1 MNESRYPFSPLQKG
15 FAIVNLLTETG
26 RPMSAPDIGAQL
38 GFNRQ
43 TVHRLLQQLEAIGMV
58 RRDIARERFEIGP
71 ALLQLGLRAQTGN
84 HAAKLRRAVMQN
96 LVDEIDENCNLG
108 VLDGRE
114 IVYVEHVEC
123 RWPLRRQMELGCRL
137 PAYCTAI
144 GKVLLAHL
152 PQKELE
158 QYLSVVEL
166 APQTEHSWTN
176 PEAFREHLAEIR
188 ELGYAIGNQE
198 NWIGLLSVGVPVR
211 DPSGL
216 VVAGLSIHGPA
227 ARLSEQ
233 RAREIVPMLEG
244 AGRSISAL
252 MAESDSG
259 RASA

>member
-1 MNESRYPFSPLQKG
+1 LNESRDPASPLQKA

-43 TVHRLLQQLEAIGMV
+43 TAHRLLQQLEAIGMV
-58 RRDIARERFEIGP
+58 RRDVARERFEIGP

-84 HAAKLRRAVMQN
+84 YTAKLRRAVMQK
-96 LVDEIDENCNLG
+96 LVDEVNENCNLG

-114 IVYVEHVEC
+114 IVYIEHVEC
-123 RWPLRRQMELGCRL
+123 RWPLRRQMEIGCRL
-137 PAYCTAI
+137 RASCTAI

-158 QYLSVVEL
+158 KYLSVVEL
-166 APQTEHSWTN
+166 APQTEHSWTD
-176 PEAFREHLAEIR
+176 PEAFREHLVEIR

-211 DPSGL
+211 DPSGR
-216 VVAGLSIHGPA
+216 VMAGLSIHGPV
-227 ARLSEQ
+227 ARLSEE
-233 RAREIVPMLEG
+233 RARGIVPMLED
-244 AGRSISAL
+244 ASRSISAL
-252 MAESDSG
+252 IAESDSW